1 MPRTIC
7 IDFDGVIHDYN
18 KGWQD
23 GEIYGEPLQGSL
35 ESIENFLEE
44 GYDVAILSTRATMDH
59 GKGASQIEGWL
70 RRKYVELF
78 RSRGMTPAA
87 ATNSAVQFVGRIL
100 ITSEKP
106 PAIAYIDDRA
116 IRFTNWADIRK
127 LFV

>member
-1 MPRTIC
+1 MPRTVC
-7 IDFDGVIHDYN
+7 IDFDGTVHDYF

-23 GEIYGEPLQGSL
+23 GEIYGEPLPGCL
-35 ESIENFLEE
+35 EAMENFIEE
-44 GYDVAILSTRATMDH
+44 GYDVVILSTRAASDG
-59 GKGASQIEGWL
+59 GKGRTKIEGWL

-100 ITSEKP
+100 ITAQKP

-127 LFV
+127 MFV